1 MTPFFLTLTKH
12 DYAFEWVYIFSYTS
26 CIADKLYCH
35 IFIFEKLQC
44 LRDMRLRRS
53 YCFRYGERFFR
64 DGIWNQIVSGVNF
77 TRSPKSEEHR
87 YYKYRNELISRRGS
101 TGCHLGFGPVQ
112 KTSLKKFSFKKST
125 IHVISTLNLQVFTG
139 WFHLQET

>member
-12 DYAFEWVYIFSYTS
+12 DYAFEWVYIFSYIS
-26 CIADKLYCH
+26 CIADELYSH

-64 DGIWNQIVSGVNF
+64 DGI
-77 TRSPKSEEHR
+77 
-87 YYKYRNELISRRGS
+87 
-101 TGCHLGFGPVQ
+101 
-112 KTSLKKFSFKKST
+112 
-125 IHVISTLNLQVFTG
+125 
-139 WFHLQET
+139 